1 MNLFE
6 KWKNRET
13 KKEKNSVHKMYW
25 HTKELKKIINYI
37 ANGDSL
43 CVELEKDSMEGTL
56 KIGNEE
62 IKVYLGKIE
71 LKDVLYSEFTCNMDG
86 NITNTFPYII
96 RKFVLIE
103 R

>member
-43 CVELEKDSMEGTL
+43 CVELEKGAMEGIL

-62 IKVYLGKIE
+62 IKVYLAKIE
-71 LKDVLYSEFTCNMDG
+71 LKDVLYSEFTCNIDG
-86 NITNTFPYII
+86 NITNTSPYIV

-103 R
+103 K